1 VLVMVNTNIFE
12 NYFELVKSMNIKRV
26 DAIIEEISKKV
37 ATWDVYAQIS
47 KVSPELKNAIK
58 ETLIK
63 MH

>member
-1 VLVMVNTNIFE
+1 MVA
-12 NYFELVKSMNIKRV
+12 KSMNIKRA

-37 ATWDVYAQIS
+37 ATWDVYAEIT

>member
-1 VLVMVNTNIFE
+1 MVNTNIFE
-12 NYFELVKSMNIKRV
+12 NYFELVKSMNIKRA

-37 ATWDVYAQIS
+37 ATWNVYAEVT

-58 ETLIK
+58 ETLIR